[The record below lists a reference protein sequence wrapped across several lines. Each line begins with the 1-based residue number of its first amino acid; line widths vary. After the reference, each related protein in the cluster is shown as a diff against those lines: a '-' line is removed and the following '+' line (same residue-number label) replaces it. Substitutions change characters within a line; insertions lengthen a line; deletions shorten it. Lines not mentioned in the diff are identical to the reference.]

1 MEATETKVRSLAAER
16 SCQAVRFFLPSLA
29 PELKALRYS
38 ESILADWGFSFG
50 ARGDSLDYEA
60 SFGTVVNLRNE
71 TGEILR
77 DFSKGQRANVMRC
90 RKIGLNTSIYQGPSF
105 SDHEWRSF
113 AEIHTATFVRNGRR
127 PFSAERLEYLAK
139 MVSRGFL
146 ALATTKSDAS
156 AVSAVLLETY
166 KKGVYYLAG
175 GSTEFG
181 LKIGAM
187 AFTQYSAMEWAKMSG
202 YTDYLIG
209 MTVPIERGSKAG
221 QIGAFKSHFGS
232 ERWDHLAGELI
243 LDRRAYARKI
253 LMPAILEISGLKPK
267 AVGFIAQRIRSILR

>member
-1 MEATETKVRSLAAER
+1 MEATEAKIKSLAAER
-16 SCQAVRFFLPSLA
+16 SCQAVRFFLPTLA

-50 ARGDSLDYEA
+50 ARGNSLDYEA
-60 SFGTVVNLRNE
+60 SFGTVINLRNE
-71 TGEILR
+71 TREILN

-90 RKIGLNTSIYQGPSF
+90 RKLGLSTSIYQGPSF
-105 SDHEWRSF
+105 SNHEWRSF
-113 AEIHTATFVRNGRR
+113 VEIHTATFTRNGRQ
-127 PFSAERLEYLAK
+127 PFSAERLDYLAK

-146 ALATTKSDAS
+146 ALAITNHNTN
-156 AVSAVLLETY
+156 AVSVALLETY
-166 KKGVYYLAG
+166 KRGVYYLAG
-175 GSTEFG
+175 GSIEFG

-187 AFTQYSAMEWAKMSG
+187 AFTQFGAMEWAKMAG

-221 QIGAFKSHFGS
+221 QIGAFKSHFGH

-253 LMPAILEISGLKPK
+253 LMPAMLEVSGFKPK
-267 AVGFIAQRIRSILR
+267 AVGFVAQLIRSILQ